1 MAAGTRGKLLEGNLD
16 AGRTATLAERTI
28 RTLEVMHRWGYAPTV
43 ERLAEDLLGGRLSSE
58 DLRPT
63 LARMREI
70 TTQEGF
76 VCLRSHES
84 LLEKSKRR
92 VESHK
97 ALNGAANAIAEEF
110 ASGLL
115 RICPLVDC
123 IALSGS
129 AASGGFE
136 ATDDVDF
143 NLFVQDG
150 AKYLTYSLAL
160 LLGLKASL
168 RHSTSGGLRKI
179 TCINV
184 LWTRRETSPFSR
196 RDEDLAFELLR
207 SRPIYGSSHFREV
220 IISNPWTLR
229 FFPQLEWTDFIDRTP
244 PGIRGIGRIVGWIGR
259 HPTLLAIVDR
269 LGRGVSHAVYF
280 VAHWM
285 KRRDPKA
292 MERLAFL
299 RRVKFPYEVFQD

>member
-1 MAAGTRGKLLEGNLD
+1 MCGARETLLVSSLD
-16 AGRTATLAERTI
+16 QGRTPTLAERTV
-28 RTLEVMHRWGYAPTV
+28 RTLEVMHRWGYAPTL
-43 ERLAEDLLGGRLSSE
+43 ERLAEDLLGGSLSTE
-58 DLRPT
+58 ELRSALT
-63 LARMREI
+63 RMSDI
-70 TTQEGF
+70 TTEQGF

-92 VESHK
+92 VESDK
-97 ALNGAANAIAEEF
+97 ALNGAAHAIAQEF
-110 ASGLL
+110 ASDLL

-129 AASGGFE
+129 AASGGFD

-143 NLFVQDG
+143 NVFVRDG

-168 RHSTSGGLRKI
+168 RHAHTGTLRKI

-207 SRPIYGSSHFREV
+207 SRPIYGSAHFRKV
-220 IISNPWTLR
+220 LASNPWTLR
-229 FFPQLEWTDFIDRTP
+229 FFPQLEWTEFVDGTP
-244 PGIRGIGRIVGWIGR
+244 PGLGGIGRIVGWIGR
-259 HPTLLAIVDR
+259 HPALLAIVDR
-269 LGRGVSHAVYF
+269 LGRGLSHAAYF
-280 VAHWM
+280 FAHWI
-285 KRRDPKA
+285 KRKDPEA

>member
-1 MAAGTRGKLLEGNLD
+1 LLAGSLD
-16 AGRTATLAERTI
+16 SGRTATLAERTV

-43 ERLAEDLLGGRLSSE
+43 ERLAEDLLGGPLSAA
-58 DLRPT
+58 DLRPALT
-63 LARMREI
+63 RMTDI
-70 TTQEGF
+70 MTQEGF
-76 VCLRSHES
+76 VCLRSQES

-97 ALNGAANAIAEEF
+97 ELNGAANAIAEEF

-129 AASGGFE
+129 AASGGFD

-160 LLGLKASL
+160 LLGLEASL
-168 RHSTSGGLRKI
+168 RHSNAEGLRKI

-184 LWTRRETSPFSR
+184 LWTRRETNPFSR

-207 SRPIYGSSHFREV
+207 TRPIYGSSHFREV

-229 FFPQLEWTDFIDRTP
+229 FFPQLQWTEFVDRIP
-244 PGIRGIGRIVGWIGR
+244 PGPNSIGQIVGWIGR
-259 HPTLLAIVDR
+259 HPTLLALVDR
-269 LGRGVSHAVYF
+269 LGRGFSHAAYLF
-280 VAHWM
+280 VHWT
-285 KRRDPKA
+285 KRKDLQA
-292 MERLAFL
+292 MARLEFL